1 MAQGPVVQEKLSVFP
16 LCPCIQRSRPFHA
29 VYLRDPP
36 GRRNLLF
43 DHLNGVLLPG
53 TNERRPDPE
62 SFSGT
67 RKLIRPQLSAV
78 ERRRDPS
85 HGGDPLTHAL
95 VGDSHA
101 QASSHAEAF
110 YFQKQ
115 IQQQTDITVVL
126 DDGEELHGVVEW
138 YDRCAIKMRSGR
150 KRILIYKTGI
160 KYLYKT
166 SDTHTASAVM
176 K

>member
-1 MAQGPVVQEKLSVFP
+1 MAGVKE
-16 LCPCIQRSRPFHA
+16 I
-29 VYLRDPP
+29 
-36 GRRNLLF
+36 RN
-43 DHLNGVLLPG
+43 DA
-53 TNERRPDPE
+53 E

-67 RKLIRPQLSAV
+67 RKLIRPHLTPA

-95 VGDSHA
+95 VSDGNTT
-101 QASSHAEAF
+101 QGSSHAEAF

-126 DDGEELHGVVEW
+126 EDGEELHGLVEW
-138 YDRCAIKMRSGR
+138 YDRCAIKLRVGR
-150 KRILIYKTGI
+150 QRVLLYKTGI

-166 SDTHTASAVM
+166 SDAHPTGGVM